1 MIVSGFQSG
10 IVKSLNKQRND
21 ANITNVVSS
30 DQVGKFPDANIG
42 DALKRVS
49 GIAMQ
54 YDQGEA
60 RDIIIRGFAPGLN
73 SVTLNGERIPS
84 AEGDNRWGQM
94 DNIVSKSFRQLA
106 RFSDEVRQQ

>member
-84 AEGDNRWGQM
+84 AEGDNR
-94 DNIVSKSFRQLA
+94 
-106 RFSDEVRQQ
+106 